1 LLKKALILGIIFL
14 FIGMSVASSTIPNAM
29 KQSNLPPGQ
38 ILYVG
43 GTGPGNYSC
52 INDAIDNTSNGDTVF
67 VYNGTYNET
76 VIIDKSIVLQGEN
89 KHSTII
95 NGLRKNDTVTITTS
109 KVTVAGFTI
118 TNSSYDM
125 KAGLWWKAGVRI
137 LDSHNIIRDNIISNN
152 RLGIFGKQA
161 SNLTI
166 VNNTFE
172 NDGITL
178 YPYDTGYHTRP
189 TLSKKHFVHT
199 IDNNTVNGNPLL
211 YYVDKSDFEVPSKIG
226 QLIAVNCTNMTV
238 RNVSINNADFMGLM
252 VFCSHCV
259 VEDSRFAE
267 SNGAFTLL
275 ASDNNII
282 RNNTMSH
289 NLHGLL
295 LDYYSTNNQISHN
308 HFLENQYCGVIC
320 EYFSNHNCICHNNFI
335 ENRNENAF
343 LIQSFSNRWKE
354 NYWNDWIGFRFRFL
368 GFLPKIISGILFEQV
383 YSPLPINLDWHPAGE
398 PYQIE

>member
-1 LLKKALILGIIFL
+1 
-14 FIGMSVASSTIPNAM
+14 MSVTSSTIPNAM
-29 KQSNLPPGQ
+29 KQHNSPTGQ

-52 INDAIDNTSNGDTVF
+52 INDAIDNTINGDIIF

-109 KVTVAGFTI
+109 RVTVAGFTI

-152 RLGIFGKQA
+152 RLGIFSKQA
-161 SNLTI
+161 SNLI
-166 VNNTFE
+166 IMNNTFE

-178 YPYDTGYHTRP
+178 YPYDTDYQTRP

-211 YYVDKSDFEVPSKIG
+211 YYVDKSDFEVPSKVG

-238 RNVSINNADFMGLM
+238 KTYQYIMLILWASWCFVLIALSKIQGLQRAMEHLLCWHQITILLETTLCIIIFM
-252 VFCSHCV
+252 
-259 VEDSRFAE
+259 DSF
-267 SNGAFTLL
+267 
-275 ASDNNII
+275 
-282 RNNTMSH
+282 
-289 NLHGLL
+289 
-295 LDYYSTNNQISHN
+295 
-308 HFLENQYCGVIC
+308 
-320 EYFSNHNCICHNNFI
+320 
-335 ENRNENAF
+335 
-343 LIQSFSNRWKE
+343 
-354 NYWNDWIGFRFRFL
+354 
-368 GFLPKIISGILFEQV
+368 
-383 YSPLPINLDWHPAGE
+383 
-398 PYQIE
+398 